1 MAFPNRFYVRAAKA
15 EASENNQTIDYN
27 WDNATMLSESPI
39 AFSHVKVSMVVTRP
53 NIFRKSFYE
62 AFLRNAINSID
73 EKLKKHKHQIDN
85 LSSDIRLFFKKLL
98 NFNWNHFLLMQHFFS
113 FMNSN
118 YIMLNSFLFYSI
130 IARSISIIMTLNVS
144 LNEHNFVRIESRNK
158 WKSHF

>member
-1 MAFPNRFYVRAAKA
+1 MSNISHFLNMAFPNRFYVRAAKA

-98 NFNWNHFLLMQHFFS
+98 NFN
-113 FMNSN
+113 
-118 YIMLNSFLFYSI
+118 
-130 IARSISIIMTLNVS
+130 
-144 LNEHNFVRIESRNK
+144 
-158 WKSHF
+158 